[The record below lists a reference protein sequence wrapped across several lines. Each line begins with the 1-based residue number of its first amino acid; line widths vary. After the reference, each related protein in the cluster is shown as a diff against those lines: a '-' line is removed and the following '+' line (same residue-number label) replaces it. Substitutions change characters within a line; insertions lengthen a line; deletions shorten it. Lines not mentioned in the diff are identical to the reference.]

1 MNIKAIRE
9 VIFLKSIILTSLIL
23 LAGLA
28 SAYTPE
34 QQAILD
40 GVNLSFQ
47 LGMAYDKATQGQN
60 VTEYNALVDKYNAW
74 ILQNFGEDTGLLK
87 PKLNESTDSGTTAVA
102 GTSAAANSFNSS
114 SELSK
119 FGKRQVY
126 KFNRPKTPEE
136 ISQQELK
143 NFLKT

>member
-1 MNIKAIRE
+1 M
-9 VIFLKSIILTSLIL
+9 KSIILTSLIL

-40 GVNLSFQ
+40 GLNISFQ
-47 LGMAYDKATQGQN
+47 LGIAYDKAMQGQN
-60 VTEYNALVDKYNAW
+60 VAEYNALVDKYNAW
-74 ILQNFGEDTGLLK
+74 ILQNFGEDTNLLK
-87 PKLNESTDSGTTAVA
+87 PKLNESTAAGTTSAA
-102 GTSAAANSFNSS
+102 GTSAATNPFNSS

-119 FGKRQVY
+119 FGKQQVY
-126 KFNRPKTPEE
+126 RYNRPLTSEE

-143 NFLKT
+143 DFLKT

>member
-1 MNIKAIRE
+1 M
-9 VIFLKSIILTSLIL
+9 KSIILTSLIL
-23 LAGLA
+23 LAGLG

-40 GVNLSFQ
+40 GMNISFQ
-47 LGMAYDKATQGQN
+47 LGIAYDKAMQGQN
-60 VTEYNALVDKYNAW
+60 AAEYNALVDKYNAW
-74 ILQNFGEDTGLLK
+74 ILQNFGEGTSLLK
-87 PKLNESTDSGTTAVA
+87 PKLNESTAAGTTSVA
-102 GTSAAANSFNSS
+102 GASAATNSFNSS

-126 KFNRPKTPEE
+126 KFKKPQTPEE

>member
-1 MNIKAIRE
+1 M
-9 VIFLKSIILTSLIL
+9 KSIILTSLIL

-40 GVNLSFQ
+40 GMNISFQ
-47 LGMAYDKATQGQN
+47 LGIAYDKAMQGQN
-60 VTEYNALVDKYNAW
+60 VAEYNALVDKYNAW
-74 ILQNFGEDTGLLK
+74 ILQNFGEDTSLLK
-87 PKLNESTDSGTTAVA
+87 PKLNESTANEPIASGTASVV
-102 GTSAAANSFNSS
+102 GTPAAASQFNSS

-126 KFNRPKTPEE
+126 KFNRPQTPEE

>member
-1 MNIKAIRE
+1 M
-9 VIFLKSIILTSLIL
+9 KSIILTSLIL

-34 QQAILD
+34 QQAILN
-40 GVNLSFQ
+40 GMNISFQ
-47 LGMAYDKATQGQN
+47 LGIAYDKAMQGQN
-60 VTEYNALVDKYNAW
+60 VAEYNALVDKYNAW
-74 ILQNFGEDTGLLK
+74 ILQNFGEDTSLLK
-87 PKLNESTDSGTTAVA
+87 PKLNESTAVGTAPVV
-102 GTSAAANSFNSS
+102 GTSAATNSFNSS

-119 FGKRQVY
+119 FGKQQVY
-126 KFNRPKTPEE
+126 RYNRPQTPEE

>member
-1 MNIKAIRE
+1 M
-9 VIFLKSIILTSLIL
+9 KSIILTSLIL

-40 GVNLSFQ
+40 GMNLSFH
-47 LGMAYDKATQGQN
+47 LGIAYDKAMQGQN
-60 VTEYNALVDKYNAW
+60 VAEYNALVDEYNAW
-74 ILQNFGEDTGLLK
+74 VQQNFGEDTGPLK
-87 PKLNESTDSGTTAVA
+87 PKLNESTAAGTTLAA
-102 GTSAAANSFNSS
+102 GTSAATSPFNSS

-126 KFNRPKTPEE
+126 KFKKPQTPEE
-136 ISQQELK
+136 ISQQELN